1 MRAARLTV
9 WLKMLVLLAPVL
21 PLSAGEE
28 PLQPTRAA
36 EIQAHIERLQNNAD
50 INPQFRSRLLKI
62 LPKIAEGA
70 PANVILP
77 GCRGNTALH
86 YACAISDI
94 DLVSTLLRYGADTNI
109 RTLRGARPTDCADG
123 PNRSKIRSLLENT
136 AQQTAATIHPVPEKT
151 TANPKPTAEKKPL
164 PKPPPPTIP
173 SAQPEIEQVIEHLRN
188 IPCAG
193 ATEYKHKEAL
203 LECLTCIKAG
213 KPINH
218 TPAGSG
224 GNTALHHACAMGDF
238 FMAIWLLEHGAT
250 PTRRNN
256 SGQTPMD
263 CLQGPNASFIRT
275 HLREVL

>member
-9 WLKMLVLLAPVL
+9 WLKMLVLLVPVL

-86 YACAISDI
+86 YACA
-94 DLVSTLLRYGADTNI
+94 
-109 RTLRGARPTDCADG
+109 
-123 PNRSKIRSLLENT
+123 
-136 AQQTAATIHPVPEKT
+136 
-151 TANPKPTAEKKPL
+151 
-164 PKPPPPTIP
+164 
-173 SAQPEIEQVIEHLRN
+173 
-188 IPCAG
+188 
-193 ATEYKHKEAL
+193 
-203 LECLTCIKAG
+203 
-213 KPINH
+213 
-218 TPAGSG
+218 
-224 GNTALHHACAMGDF
+224 MGDF

-263 CLQGPNASFIRT
+263 CLQGSNASFIRT